1 MVIGMASF
9 HVYVEGAVDSSPD
22 GMRRLAQAISQR
34 YGLPAAD
41 LLTRLGAGRFRVKA
55 NVDKVTAEA
64 YLRALEEVGARV
76 TIEEA
81 LERAKSDVSG
91 RVSSAST
98 APMNLRGSTTP
109 PPRAQP
115 STAPATQ
122 RAQPSTPPTGS
133 PVRASGS
140 STPPTGSPVRVSG
153 SSTPPTGSPVRAS
166 GSSTAGSSLPPANA
180 AARQGGSSLPPANRA
195 STPALGAPQRGGAS
209 SLPPANA
216 PKPATSPLQSGL
228 SAAFNTRAQ
237 SESGFDALGGG
248 ALSLSSVDGN
258 DDEGAPTGGSL
269 PSTGGAFGPPPDGA
283 PIAVSLAPDTPPP
296 KTKPGKVAS
305 QPLDLFAPPDAEE
318 AEAKVEL
325 ATDEIEHRARKMST
339 PPVGVAVAA
348 PSQSQ
353 PLASTP
359 AMRRS
364 NPSIQPP
371 SLPASSADMPRGR
384 FAAGVFL
391 SILIGF
397 IPAHLV
403 AASRE
408 STAFNTIDASVNA
421 TQNSVEDEDGYR
433 ALDGFRDAQLSKKKS
448 ERRTIA
454 WQSML
459 IWAVLGAGAA
469 YVYFRRIPWA
479 SRPDAT

>member
-1 MVIGMASF
+1 MTIGMATF
-9 HVYVEGAVDSSPD
+9 HVYVEGAVDASPD
-22 GMRRLAQAISQR
+22 GIRKLAQAIAQR

-64 YLRALEEVGARV
+64 YLRALEEVGARA
-76 TIEEA
+76 TIEPA

-91 RVSSAST
+91 RASSAST

-115 STAPATQ
+115 STPPATQ
-122 RAQPSTPPTGS
+122 
-133 PVRASGS
+133 S
-140 STPPTGSPVRVSG
+140 S
-153 SSTPPTGSPVRAS
+153 
-166 GSSTAGSSLPPANA
+166 
-180 AARQGGSSLPPANRA
+180 ARPGGSSLPPANRT

-209 SLPPANA
+209 LPPSNSPQRGGASLPPANA
-216 PKPATSPLQSGL
+216 SRPAQPPLQSGL
-228 SAAFNTRAQ
+228 AAAFTTRAQ
-237 SESGFDALGGG
+237 SESGFDALGSG
-248 ALSLSSVDGN
+248 ALSLSSVDGAEE
-258 DDEGAPTGGSL
+258 DTAAPTGG
-269 PSTGGAFGPPPDGA
+269 GFAPPPE
-283 PIAVSLAPDTPPP
+283 PMAVALAPEPPRTMTPA
-296 KTKPGKVAS
+296 TGKPVS

-325 ATDEIEHRARKMST
+325 AADEIEHRAKKMST
-339 PPVGVAVAA
+339 PPVGVPVST
-348 PSQSQ
+348 PQQSQ
-353 PLASTP
+353 PLASVPNTP

-371 SLPASSADMPRGR
+371 SIPASSALAAEMPRGR
-384 FAAGVFL
+384 FAAGVLL
-391 SILIGF
+391 SILVGF
-397 IPAHLV
+397 VPAHLV

-408 STAFNTIDASVNA
+408 TTAFNAIDAQIKA
-421 TQNSVEDEDGYR
+421 TQAAVEDEDAYR

-459 IWAVLGAGAA
+459 IWGLVGAGVA

-479 SRPDAT
+479 PKPDAA